1 MTLTR
6 SRFSLRLGICQ
17 RSVELLLGVPGF
29 GIGQE
34 DTGAQK
40 SMKYCPAG
48 ISALKSYLEP
58 VTLPLR
64 NAGHWLVSADA
75 GTANATTAT
84 AARMMMLFSLLIAD
98 PSSVLSLSVAGRAL
112 GTGPRSP
119 CDPSGPAS
127 PVRLDNAEGG
137 QAKKR
142 AERVQSEAFTSRQD
156 LGRFSRVGRA
166 VTLGERYARHPS
178 VGSGFAHMYHGLGDP
193 ATSDRFNRRPCLC
206 PSRAPRPGAASPRP
220 TQTARL
226 SVTWETA
233 PFRASNNRGSPTRT
247 EGLLSSP
254 ARSGRSRTRA
264 RPPARGRGRRACA
277 GSGSRAS

>member
-98 PSSVLSLSVAGRAL
+98 PSSVLSLSVAGRAV
-112 GTGPRSP
+112 GTGPQPPVIRAARP
-119 CDPSGPAS
+119 RPSGSITRRANRP
-127 PVRLDNAEGG
+127 RNA
-137 QAKKR
+137 QNACR
-142 AERVQSEAFTSRQD
+142 
-156 LGRFSRVGRA
+156 
-166 VTLGERYARHPS
+166 ARHH
-178 VGSGFAHMYHGLGDP
+178 V
-193 ATSDRFNRRPCLC
+193 
-206 PSRAPRPGAASPRP
+206 
-220 TQTARL
+220 
-226 SVTWETA
+226 E
-233 PFRASNNRGSPTRT
+233 
-247 EGLLSSP
+247 
-254 ARSGRSRTRA
+254 ARSGEVFASR
-264 RPPARGRGRRACA
+264 A
-277 GSGSRAS
+277 GSDVGVSV